1 MNNRIKT
8 TITILTVFILSIL
21 SSITFYS
28 IKYRGTCRVDLNI
41 NKDGISSV
49 LTVSDDIN
57 SDIKEASLVENES
70 INIKI
75 NFNKNSV
82 AKNIVWLS
90 DNKDIAE
97 VDKNGKV
104 TAKKPGIT
112 KITAKTFDNKIAEV
126 RIKVKESITVIY
138 HRNLNDK
145 DTIELRQ
152 TLVEGNKNT
161 YGIINN
167 KKYDFDLWDTS
178 HKLLGWSIK
187 KDTRVPEYKIY
198 DEVS

>member
-1 MNNRIKT
+1 MNNKIKT
-8 TITILTVFILSIL
+8 AIIILTIFILSVL

-90 DNKDIAE
+90 ENKDIAE

-112 KITAKTFDNKIAEV
+112 KITAKTFLIV
-126 RIKVKESITVIY
+126 FF
-138 HRNLNDK
+138 
-145 DTIELRQ
+145 
-152 TLVEGNKNT
+152 
-161 YGIINN
+161 IISSQNF
-167 KKYDFDLWDTS
+167 FD
-178 HKLLGWSIK
+178 
-187 KDTRVPEYKIY
+187 R
-198 DEVS
+198 